1 MANLRR
7 TQKGVIVVRKFSEFC
22 IDNRKLVIGVVAAI
36 TLILGF
42 FAVQV
47 EIKTQFADLLPARHP
62 YMNVH
67 NVFKETYGGS
77 NMVSLMLEV
86 QEGDI
91 FTPEVLGKVK
101 TISRELQQVAGVN
114 QFQIVSLATRK
125 LKQVKVTAEGIESY
139 PLMWPD
145 VPKTPKE
152 IAELREAVLNNA
164 LVFGS
169 YVSRDLKATLITVDF
184 YDQFADYITAFQQIR
199 EIVRR
204 NEGKNLKI
212 RVVGEPVLYGWV
224 RHYLPETFHIFL
236 LTIAGMIAFLFVVSR
251 TYRGTILPLLAGF
264 LSAVWALGFA
274 RLLGFNFDPLVIVV
288 AFLITAR
295 SISHSTQLVT
305 RFDDEWENGAAN
317 SQEAAKKA
325 MVNLFKPGMLG
336 VVADAGCIIVVI
348 LTPIPLLE
356 KVAIIGTIWVSTI
369 ALSAVVL
376 TPVLLSWVNKPTY
389 AHGFSIT
396 NVLRKF
402 LDLCVSIVTSR
413 GRYAVLLGALVIF
426 LISGIYAFNIK
437 VGDAN
442 PGSPILWPDSNYN
455 KDAAEVNAKF
465 RGSDRM
471 FVVAEGKE
479 GDSMKD
485 PDVLTYINK
494 FQRHMEAQPEIG
506 GTISIADILP
516 SLKRTLREANPRYE
530 EIGSGKYEN
539 AELMYLFVS
548 GSDPGD
554 AERFFDVNQY
564 NTASVTLFFRD
575 HQGETIRTAVQRV
588 HEFQKKEPY
597 DKAAIKLAGGFV
609 GVIAAVNEVILSGQI
624 ESIAL
629 GLLVLVI
636 CCGVAYRST
645 SAGLFFMVPVILSNT
660 ITFSYMAF
668 KKIGMNINTLPVAA
682 LGIGLGVDY
691 AFYIVD
697 GIKEELHESDD
708 IVHAITRSLH
718 SAGRGVLVTAGALIA
733 SVVLWWFS
741 SLRFQA
747 EMGIMMALWLCVSA
761 SCALFVMPSL
771 VYVLRPKFIFEKE
784 GVKFTGRGG

>member
-1 MANLRR
+1 M
-7 TQKGVIVVRKFSEFC
+7 VRKFSEFC

-36 TLILGF
+36 TLVLGF

-62 YMNVH
+62 YMKIH
-67 NVFKETYGGS
+67 NAFKETYGGS
-77 NMVSLMLEV
+77 NMVSIMLEV
-86 QEGDI
+86 QKGDI

-125 LKQVKVTAEGIESY
+125 LKQVKVTAEGIDSS

-145 VPKTPKE
+145 VPQTPE
-152 IAELREAVLNNA
+152 GIAKLREAVLNNA

-169 YVSRDLKATLITVDF
+169 YVSLDMKSTLITVDF
-184 YDQFADYITAFQQIR
+184 YDQFADYITAFHQISD
-199 EIVRR
+199 IVAR
-204 NEGKNLKI
+204 NGGKNTKI

-251 TYRGTILPLLAGF
+251 TYRGTILPLLAGS
-264 LSAVWALGFA
+264 LSATWALGFA
-274 RLLGFNFDPLVIVV
+274 KILGFNFDPLVIVV

-305 RFDDEWENGAAN
+305 RFDDEWELGAKD
-317 SQEAAKKA
+317 SREAAKKA
-325 MVNLFKPGMLG
+325 MANLFKPGILG
-336 VVADAGCIIVVI
+336 VVADAGCMIVVI

-369 ALSAVVL
+369 ALTAVVL
-376 TPVLLSWVNKPTY
+376 TPVLLSWVKKPTY

-396 NVLRKF
+396 NVLSGF
-402 LDLCVSIVTSR
+402 LDLCIRIVTSR
-413 GRYAVLLGALVIF
+413 GRYVVLSGALVVFI
-426 LISGIYAFNIK
+426 ISGIYAFNIK

-442 PGSPILWPDSNYN
+442 PGSPILWPDSSYN
-455 KDAAEVNAKF
+455 KDAAAVNKNF

-471 FVVAEGKE
+471 FVVVEGKE

-494 FQRHMEAQPEIG
+494 FQRYMEAQPEIG
-506 GTISIADILP
+506 GTVSIADILP

-530 EIGSGKYEN
+530 EIGNSKYEN
-539 AELMYLFVS
+539 AELMYLFIS

-554 AERFFDVNQY
+554 ADRFFDVAQY

-575 HQGETIRTAVQRV
+575 HQGETVRTAVQRV
-588 HEFQKKEPY
+588 KDFLKKNPN
-597 DKAAIKLAGGFV
+597 DKATIKLAGGFV

-668 KKIGMNINTLPVAA
+668 KHIGMNINTLPVAA

-697 GIKEELHESDD
+697 GIKEELHETND
-708 IVHAITRSLH
+708 IVGAITRSMH
-718 SAGRGVLVTAGALIA
+718 SAGRGVLITAGALIA

-761 SCALFVMPSL
+761 SSALFVMPSM
-771 VYVLRPKFIFEKE
+771 VYVFRPKFIFEKE
-784 GVKFTGRGG
+784 GVRLTGNAREKSGKTVLAS

>member
-1 MANLRR
+1 M
-7 TQKGVIVVRKFSEFC
+7 VRKFCELC
-22 IDNRKLVIGVVAAI
+22 IDKRNVVVGIVAAI

-42 FAVQV
+42 FAAQV
-47 EIKTQFADLLPARHP
+47 EIKTRFADLLPAHHP
-62 YMNVH
+62 YIKVH
-67 NVFKETYGGS
+67 NAFKETYGGS

-86 QEGDI
+86 QEGDV

-101 TISRELQQVAGVN
+101 TISLELQQVSGVN
-114 QFQIVSLATRK
+114 QTQIVSLATRK
-125 LKQVKVTAEGIESY
+125 LKQVKVTAEGIESD

-145 VPKTPKE
+145 VPQTPE
-152 IAELREAVLNNA
+152 GIAKLRESVLNNA
-164 LVFGS
+164 LIFGS
-169 YVSRDLKATLITVDF
+169 YVSLDMKSTLITVDF
-184 YDQFADYITAFQQIR
+184 YDQFTDYNTAFKQIR
-199 EIVRR
+199 EIVSR

-251 TYRGTILPLLAGF
+251 TYRGTILPLLAGT
-264 LSAVWALGFA
+264 LSAIWALGFA
-274 RLLGFNFDPLVIVV
+274 RLFGFNFDPLVIVV

-305 RFDDEWENGAAN
+305 RFDDEWELGATD
-317 SQEAAKKA
+317 SREAAKKA
-325 MVNLFKPGMLG
+325 MTNLFKPGMLG
-336 VVADAGCIIVVI
+336 VVADAGCMIVVI

-376 TPVLLSWVNKPTY
+376 TPVLLSWVRKPTY
-389 AHGFSIT
+389 AHGVSIT
-396 NVLRKF
+396 NVLGRF
-402 LDLCVSIVTSR
+402 LDLCVSVVTSR
-413 GRYAVLLGALVIF
+413 GRYAVLSGAAVIF
-426 LISGIYAFNIK
+426 VISGIYAFNIK

-442 PGSPILWPDSNYN
+442 PGSPILWPDSPYN
-455 KDAAEVNAKF
+455 RDAAAVNDKF

-485 PDVLTYINK
+485 PDVLAYINK

-506 GTISIADILP
+506 GTLSISDILP

-530 EIGSGKYEN
+530 EIGTGKYEN

-554 AERFFDVNQY
+554 ADRFFDVAQY
-564 NTASVTLFFRD
+564 NTSSVTLFFRD

-588 HEFQKKEPY
+588 KEFQKKEPY
-597 DKAAIKLAGGFV
+597 DKAVIKLAGGFV
-609 GVIAAVNEVILSGQI
+609 GVIAAVNEIILSGQI

-645 SAGLFFMVPVILSNT
+645 SAGMFFMIPVILSNT

-697 GIKEELHESDD
+697 GIKEELHDSND
-708 IVHAITRSLH
+708 IVRAITRSLH

-761 SCALFVMPSL
+761 TCALVVMPSL

-784 GVKFTGRGG
+784 GVKLTGAGKEKIGETELAT

>member
-1 MANLRR
+1 
-7 TQKGVIVVRKFSEFC
+7 VVRKFSEFC

>member
-1 MANLRR
+1 MADLRR
-7 TQKGVIVVRKFSEFC
+7 TQKGVTVVRKFSEFC

-36 TLILGF
+36 TLVLGF

-62 YMNVH
+62 YMKIH
-67 NVFKETYGGS
+67 NAFKETYGGS

-101 TISRELQQVAGVN
+101 AISGELQQVAGVN

-145 VPKTPKE
+145 VPKTPEE
-152 IAELREAVLNNA
+152 IAKLREAVLNNA

-184 YDQFADYITAFQQIR
+184 YDQFADYITAFQQIS
-199 EIVRR
+199 EIVKR
-204 NEGKNLKI
+204 NAGGNLKI

-224 RHYLPETFHIFL
+224 RNYLPETFRIFL
-236 LTIAGMIAFLFVVSR
+236 MTIAGMIAFLFVVSR
-251 TYRGTILPLLAGF
+251 TYRGTILPLLAGL
-264 LSAVWALGFA
+264 LSAIWSLGFA
-274 RLLGFNFDPLVIVV
+274 KIFGFNFDPLVVVV

-325 MVNLFKPGMLG
+325 MVNLFKPGILG
-336 VVADAGCIIVVI
+336 IVADAGCMIVVI
-348 LTPIPLLE
+348 LTPIPLLQ

-369 ALSAVVL
+369 ALTAVVL
-376 TPVLLSWVNKPTY
+376 TPVLLSWVKKPTY
-389 AHGFSIT
+389 AHGISVT
-396 NVLRKF
+396 NVLRRI

-413 GRYAVLLGALVIF
+413 GRYAVLLGALGIF

-442 PGSPILWPDSNYN
+442 PGSPILWPDSPYN

-494 FQRHMEAQPEIG
+494 FQRYMEAQPEIG
-506 GTISIADILP
+506 GTVSIADILP

-554 AERFFDVNQY
+554 AERFFDINQY

-588 HEFQKKEPY
+588 LEFNKKEPF
-597 DKAAIKLAGGFV
+597 DKATIKLAGGFV
-609 GVIAAVNEVILSGQI
+609 GVLAAVNEVILAGQI

-645 SAGLFFMVPVILSNT
+645 SAGMFFMVPVILSNT

-697 GIKEELHESDD
+697 GIKEELRESDD
-708 IVHAITRSLH
+708 IVRAITRSLH

-761 SCALFVMPSL
+761 SCALFVMPSM
-771 VYVLRPKFIFEKE
+771 VYVFRPKFIFGKE
-784 GVKFTGRGG
+784 GVKNSKDL